1 MTLTMPEGDYAGAGQ
16 TITMSLQNWYFCLN
30 GLAAEN
36 NQPKD
41 YNWDEGFA
49 PTEARL
55 LILAAL
61 EEIVIKESRSIML
74 IGEFDG
80 SLLSAKFDH
89 FTEDYNTFLGFGG
102 IQYMVI
108 EMTDDEFDAFVATN
122 NGDLSNEYKK
132 SE

>member
-1 MTLTMPEGDYAGAGQ
+1 
-16 TITMSLQNWYFCLN
+16 
-30 GLAAEN
+30 
-36 NQPKD
+36 
-41 YNWDEGFA
+41 
-49 PTEARL
+49 
-55 LILAAL
+55 
-61 EEIVIKESRSIML
+61 ML
-74 IGEFDG
+74 IGDFSG
-80 SLLSAKFDH
+80 SLLSAKFNH